1 MLLDIQVTAHQPLAL
16 GVRPAGTAPVQTQH
30 HIPGSVLRGAL
41 AAAWIRDHGLPNKV
55 PTPLRREFI
64 ALFESD
70 TVYGPLF
77 ATGSG
82 IVPLSVRRCKYRRCA
97 GVHPDDAFD
106 DHSSPYCSS
115 CRGPLTA
122 GRGGVEFFGGAGGDL
137 VVQRTHLEI
146 DDKEQVASE
155 GDLFTRRALTHRD
168 QNGDERQFHGRITPA
183 DDLPEAAAHWLS
195 QRRSLRLGGRRG
207 TSGGVTYS
215 TATASPRLPQTGRR
229 VALRLVAPAILTDTS
244 GLPLDLAD
252 RDRLREALDAKL
264 SCVLETRIAK
274 VARVWARR
282 ERVGGWHAA
291 SNLPKPVELAVSAG
305 SVLLLTFEEP
315 PAPDA
320 LLVLEGR
327 GIGLRRN
334 EGFGA
339 LETATSP
346 WIPPGWTPP
355 DGRVAEEASTGEA
368 VMDPADSYAL
378 MLYRSGHSAW
388 FIDQLRPY
396 VEQRA
401 AGNPPHDALLER
413 SRLRN
418 LPGELRR
425 DIQDLLLRT
434 TPDTLDRTLARLA
447 ALHRLTVDEEQSS

>member
-1 MLLDIQVTAHQPLAL
+1 MLLDVQVKAHQPLAL

-55 PTPLRREFI
+55 PPQLRQEFVT
-64 ALFESD
+64 LFESE
-70 TVYGPLF
+70 TVFGPLF
-77 ATGSG
+77 ATGSQ
-82 IVPLSVRRCKYRRCA
+82 IVPLSVRRCKYQRCA
-97 GVHPDDAFD
+97 GIHPDDAFD
-106 DHSSPYCSS
+106 DSSSPYCGS
-115 CRGPLTA
+115 CGGPLTA
-122 GRGGVEFFGGAGGDL
+122 GRGEVEFFGGTAGRL

-146 DDKEQVASE
+146 HDKRQVASD
-155 GDLFTRRALTHRD
+155 GNLFTRRALTHQD
-168 QNGDERQFHGRITPA
+168 SKGDERQFHGRIAAA
-183 DDLPEAAAHWLS
+183 DDLPEAAARWLK
-195 QRRSLRLGGRRG
+195 QCRDLRLGGRRG

-215 TATASPRLPQTGRR
+215 AATASPRLPGTGER
-229 VALRLVAPAILTDTS
+229 VALRLTAPAILTDTS

-252 RDRLREALDAKL
+252 RDQLGEALRAEL
-264 SCVLETRIAK
+264 SCLLATRIVK
-274 VARVWARR
+274 VERVWARR

-305 SVLLLTFEEP
+305 SVLLLAFDEP
-315 PAPDA
+315 PAPEA
-320 LLVLEGR
+320 LLALAGR
-327 GIGLRRN
+327 GVGLRRN

-339 LETATSP
+339 LETATSA
-346 WIPPGWTPP
+346 WTPP
-355 DGRVAEEASTGEA
+355 SGSMAEDAPTGPEA
-368 VMDPADSYAL
+368 MDPAESYAR
-378 MLYRSGHSAW
+378 MLYLSGHSAW

-396 VEQRA
+396 VEERA

-425 DIQDLLLRT
+425 DVQDLLLRT

-447 ALHRLTVDEEQSS
+447 ALHRLKTDEEQSS

>member
-1 MLLDIQVTAHQPLAL
+1 MLLDVQVTAHQPLAL

-55 PTPLRREFI
+55 PPQLRQEFV
-64 ALFESD
+64 ALFESE

-77 ATGSG
+77 ATGSQ
-82 IVPLSVRRCKYRRCA
+82 IVPLSVRRCKYQRCA
-97 GVHPDDAFD
+97 GIHPDDAFD
-106 DHSSPYCSS
+106 DSSFPYCGS
-115 CRGPLTA
+115 CGGPLTP
-122 GRGGVEFFGGAGGDL
+122 GRGEVEFFGGAAGGL

-146 DDKEQVASE
+146 HDERQVASE
-155 GDLFTRRALTHRD
+155 GDLFTRRALTHQD
-168 QNGDERQFHGRITPA
+168 SNGDERQFHGRIATA
-183 DDLPEAAAHWLS
+183 DDLPEAAASWLN
-195 QRRSLRLGGRRG
+195 RCRGLRLGGRRG

-215 TATASPRLPQTGRR
+215 AATASPRLPETGER
-229 VALRLVAPAILTDTS
+229 VALRLTAPAILTDAS

-252 RDRLREALDAKL
+252 RDRLGEALGAEL
-264 SCVLETRIAK
+264 SSVLATRI
-274 VARVWARR
+274 VRVERVWARR

-305 SVLLLTFEEP
+305 TVLLLTFEKP
-315 PAPDA
+315 PAPEA
-320 LLVLEGR
+320 LLALAGR

-339 LETATSP
+339 LETATSA
-346 WIPPGWTPP
+346 WAPPGGSVT
-355 DGRVAEEASTGEA
+355 EEAPTGHEA
-368 VMDPADSYAL
+368 VDPAESYAR

-396 VEQRA
+396 VEERA

-425 DIQDLLLRT
+425 DVQDLLLRT

-447 ALHRLTVDEEQSS
+447 ALHRLNTDEEQSS